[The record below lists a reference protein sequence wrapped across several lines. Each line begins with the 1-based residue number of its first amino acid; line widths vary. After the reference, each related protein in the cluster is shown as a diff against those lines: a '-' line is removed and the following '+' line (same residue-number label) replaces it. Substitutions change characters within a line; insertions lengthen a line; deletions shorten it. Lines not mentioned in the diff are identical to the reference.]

1 MNREQIQ
8 EKLYKIIA
16 EIFGVK
22 IEDINL
28 DSNFQNDFSADSLD
42 AVELI
47 MQIED
52 EFKVERINDDEA
64 DNFLTVKNIL
74 EYIENELLDSN

>member
-28 DSNFQNDFSADSLD
+28 ESNFQNDFKADSLD

-52 EFKVERINDDEA
+52 EFKVDKINDEEA

-74 EYIENELLDSN
+74 DYIERGLKGK